1 MWWRCSSLSIVATL
15 IILPLM
21 ADTDNFTVRYS
32 AGDKGLSSN
41 DTWILTELFWNAVE
55 TCNIATWKT
64 CPVP

>member
-1 MWWRCSSLSIVATL
+1 
-15 IILPLM
+15 M

-32 AGDKGLSSN
+32 VGDKGLSSN